1 MAPDG
6 STAILCANGDA
17 FRGTQA
23 VCHGRLAFSDAWN
36 GFSAL
41 VCGSL
46 KPRSLTRRSGVCAV
60 LGRSVCCFQQ
70 MGHET
75 QTAHGL
81 RLLTGATTVYL

>member
-1 MAPDG
+1 MA
-6 STAILCANGDA
+6 LQRFCARTRRIPRDW
-17 FRGTQA
+17 A

-60 LGRSVCCFQQ
+60 LGGCV
-70 MGHET
+70 
-75 QTAHGL
+75 
-81 RLLTGATTVYL
+81 LLSADGP